1 MLVQL
6 PLGSDDPS
14 PGPLASMGEVE
25 RVPKILGAK
34 VDISLSP
41 YNPETDAV
49 VDRSQQRLNAEDLEW
64 ERKRGSKEYDD
75 WLAEQRKKVD
85 WREAGDYKE
94 GDVKEGGKASSGRKL
109 RF

>member
-1 MLVQL
+1 
-6 PLGSDDPS
+6 
-14 PGPLASMGEVE
+14 MGEVD
-25 RVPKILGAK
+25 RLRKIPGMK
-34 VDISLSP
+34 VAISVSP

-64 ERKRGSKEYDD
+64 ERKRGSKEYDE
-75 WLAEQRKKVD
+75 WLAEQRKKVEWKED
-85 WREAGDYKE
+85 GGYKD

>member
-1 MLVQL
+1 M
-6 PLGSDDPS
+6 
-14 PGPLASMGEVE
+14 ASMGEVD
-25 RVPKILGAK
+25 RVRKIPGAK

-85 WREAGDYKE
+85 WREGGEAKD
-94 GDVKEGGKASSGRKL
+94 GGKASGGRKL